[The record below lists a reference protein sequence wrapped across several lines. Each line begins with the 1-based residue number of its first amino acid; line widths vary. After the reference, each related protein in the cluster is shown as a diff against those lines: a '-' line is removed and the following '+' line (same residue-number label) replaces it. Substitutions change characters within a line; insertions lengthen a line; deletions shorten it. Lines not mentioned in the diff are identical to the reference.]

1 MGFWIVG
8 VFGLC
13 FAWVLYLGLRRYGE
27 ALKAADTPS
36 DWSSA
41 AVVVYLLPYGVA
53 FVGLTSALIFLQGP
67 IEATL
72 AGEATYENLMGA
84 RVGDASLRSLLGDGV
99 WYGPPLVAAALVTLA
114 PKVKAVRA
122 WDDALLDWLNDA
134 SHLEEDTAKMA
145 GLLMRRGF
153 IPSEAER
160 EHNRQQLRD
169 HDVWLSDHGDEA
181 AVLNGLEVVTLWRK
195 TNCLLRLIDEW
206 REETPHILGKAEL
219 EDIRLIR
226 DSDRRKLRHAF
237 NLLRLLRQ
245 REAGGPLD
253 AGLAAEV
260 DPEDAAD
267 LPALPGGLD
276 YEPAALARDLRK
288 IEHYFTREYRDFLRT
303 LSRIAARLVLHAG
316 EAAPE
321 RWRAL
326 AEAGFQDM
334 RRLERFTSDS
344 VVKIFLLA
352 LGLCVTV
359 LLAAMVHDPA
369 AAAPMRGVLMMAGCL
384 AFAALIGAMMGSNR
398 QLARRVQTPWRHAFG
413 AAVLTAG
420 CFLCLAFTSA
430 ITIALDPNRPQMT
443 GFTTSPDDAAVP
455 AAKAATL
462 ASLRPFRITAAQEVQ
477 TAHVFEKVAGFGSIG
492 LAPPPVTP
500 ATLPALEFGRMP
512 HPDRGGEQLPV
523 GFLDLLPWMIV
534 ISAQGGAIFVLTRN
548 RWLEGRPRWLRRLGD
563 GLCLGAVS
571 VGLVAASV
579 LLHLQLDTIMAE
591 RLRHAQATQDA
602 TAAAII
608 PGVMGLIGFLVGWL
622 VIDESRRVAQAR
634 M

>member
-84 RVGDASLRSLLGDGV
+84 RVGETSLRSLLGDGV

-114 PKVKAVRA
+114 PKIKAVRA
-122 WDDALLDWLNDA
+122 WDDALLDWLLDA
-134 SHLEEDTAKMA
+134 SHLEEDTATMA

-153 IPSEAER
+153 VPSEAER

-181 AVLNGLEVVTLWRK
+181 AALNGLEVVTLWRK
-195 TNCLLRLIDEW
+195 TNCLLRLIHEW
-206 REETPHILGKAEL
+206 RAETPQILGKAEL

-253 AGLAAEV
+253 AAAAAEV
-260 DPEDAAD
+260 DPEGPAD
-267 LPALPGGLD
+267 LPALRGGLD

-288 IEHYFTREYRDFLRT
+288 IEHYFTREYRDFMRT

-369 AAAPMRGVLMMAGCL
+369 AAAPMRGVLVMAGCL

-413 AAVLTAG
+413 AALLTAG

-430 ITIALDPNRPQMT
+430 ITIALDPNRPQVT
-443 GFTTSPDDAAVP
+443 GFTAAPDAAVP

-462 ASLRPFRITAAQEVQ
+462 ATLRPFRITAAPEVQ
-477 TAHVFEKVAGFGSIG
+477 TAHVFEKISGFGSIG

-500 ATLPALEFGRMP
+500 ATLRAPQFGVMP
-512 HPDRGGEQLPV
+512 HPDGGGEQLPV
-523 GFLDLLPWMIV
+523 GFLDLLPWLIV
-534 ISAQGGAIFVLTRN
+534 ISTLGGAIFVLTRS
-548 RWLEGRPRWLRRLGD
+548 RWLESRPRWLRRLGD
-563 GLCLGAVS
+563 GLCLGAVAA
-571 VGLVAASV
+571 GLVAASV
-579 LLHLQLDTIMAE
+579 LLHLQLDTIMAL
-591 RLRHAQATQDA
+591 RVRHALGTQDP
-602 TAAAII
+602 TGPAILLSA
-608 PGVMGLIGFLVGWL
+608 MGLIGFLVGWL